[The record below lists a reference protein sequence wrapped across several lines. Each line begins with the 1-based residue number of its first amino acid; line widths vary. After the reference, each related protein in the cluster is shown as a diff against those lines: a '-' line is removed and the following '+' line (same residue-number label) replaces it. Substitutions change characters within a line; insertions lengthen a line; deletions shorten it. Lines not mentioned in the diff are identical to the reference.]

1 MLSTHTTP
9 ASGPCRAKRNPYRFS
24 GRSEPG
30 VPVPVVHDVPMP
42 NALLAMQVAVTRLTD
57 MPGWSKV
64 ETWDGPG
71 CGMSPHGF
79 DEQERSAPGEVMRAA
94 LTIALHLLPP
104 GDIAPLYGSFCVSP
118 LPDRLADLTARA
130 MVNALAASSASCFQR
145 VREVSNQHGRH

>member
-9 ASGPCRAKRNPYRFS
+9 ASGPCRAKRNPYRLS

-42 NALLAMQVAVTRLTD
+42 NGLLAMQVAVTRLTD
-57 MPGWSKV
+57 MQGWSKV

-79 DEQERSAPGEVMRAA
+79 DEQERSAPAEVMHSA
-94 LTIALHLLPP
+94 LSIALHLLPP
-104 GDIAPLYGSFCVSP
+104 GDVAPLYGSFCVSP

-130 MVNALAASSASCFQR
+130 MVDALAASSASCFQR
-145 VREVSNQHGRH
+145 LGEATNQPGHR